1 MFIQTLI
8 CVTLDVCLFLFT
20 MYVLLQ
26 VTIYVLDITARV
38 LYIMSQYFE
47 ANIQN
52 YERVMNVFLN
62 NNELA
67 HMFAYGLYANT
78 FSCYYYTS
86 STHNYLYALFGFY
99 RRV

>member
-1 MFIQTLI
+1 MFIQILI
-8 CVTLDVCLFLFT
+8 YVTLDVCLFLFV

-26 VTIYVLDITARV
+26 VVVYALDIAAKV
-38 LYIMSQYFE
+38 LYNMSQYFE

-52 YERVMNVFLN
+52 YERIINVFLN

-67 HMFAYGLYANT
+67 RMFAYGLYANT

-86 STHNYLYALFGFY
+86 STHNYLYRLFSSY